1 MKKIKV
7 SEFLDIVDVMDPKD
21 KIVKYTVNHKTKEA
35 ILDMKKFLVAYGR
48 KIESIV
54 REQHGTK

>member
-21 KIVKYTVNHKTKEA
+21 KIVKYTVNQKTEEA

>member
-21 KIVKYTVNHKTKEA
+21 KIVKYTVNQKTKEA

-48 KIESIV
+48 KIELIV

>member
-7 SEFLDIVDVMDPKD
+7 GEFLDIVDVMDPKD
-21 KIVKYTVNHKTKEA
+21 KIVKYTVNQKTKEA
-35 ILDMKKFLVAYGR
+35 IFDMKKFLVAYGR

-54 REQHGTK
+54 REQYGTK

>member
-21 KIVKYTVNHKTKEA
+21 KIVKYTVNQKTKEA

-54 REQHGTK
+54 REQYGIK

>member
-1 MKKIKV
+1 
-7 SEFLDIVDVMDPKD
+7 MDPKD